1 MIVSPFLIML
11 LFAGQE
17 HDVLCWS
24 GDDTDTCILLLIGPH
39 HAELVLPRYFVE
51 HPFIR
56 SRLK

>member
-11 LFAGQE
+11 LFAEQE

-39 HAELVLPRYFVE
+39 HAELVQNFVE